1 MLARLAAAANG
12 QTAVRLPYLIERI
25 TDAKGASFQ
34 VADQR
39 FHLAEP
45 VNIEIPRE
53 HAAHVLSG
61 MLSHKS
67 SGVPRGTR
75 VGTAYSAC
83 IRVFDAAACNAID
96 WIAGKTGT
104 PPYGNDYL
112 SLAAIKKKCGLN
124 EADVPAEERQEWL
137 ASCGRERPYKW
148 YAAVFKTDDTQ
159 TGFNKAIAVLTERN
173 WHRSG
178 PLAGKVNSPG
188 DQGEANA
195 SAELA
200 LRIIKRMRSRL

>member
-1 MLARLAAAANG
+1 
-12 QTAVRLPYLIERI
+12 V
-25 TDAKGASFQ
+25 KGETFD

-45 VNIEIPRE
+45 VKIEIPRE
-53 HAAHVLSG
+53 HAAHVLNG
-61 MLSHKS
+61 MLSHKA
-67 SGVPRGTR
+67 SGFPRGSR
-75 VGTAYSAC
+75 PGTARSAC
-83 IRVFDAAACNAID
+83 VRVFDVAECNAID

-112 SLAAIKKKCGLN
+112 TLAAIKKKCSVS
-124 EADVPAEERQEWL
+124 ESDVPVEERHEWL

-148 YAAVFKTDDTQ
+148 YTAVFKTDDRQ

-173 WHRSG
+173 WHNAG
-178 PLAGKVNSPG
+178 PLAGKVHSPG

-200 LRIIKRMRSRL
+200 FRIIAGIRAGH